1 MYDKSTFTYEKH
13 CHQRHLVSSS
23 NKSGTLHTIMMV
35 VFGGGIKWPEQ
46 TGNLESKQR
55 WTVPQNEYVEKK

>member
-1 MYDKSTFTYEKH
+1 
-13 CHQRHLVSSS
+13 
-23 NKSGTLHTIMMV
+23 MMV

-55 WTVPQNEYVEKK
+55 WTVPQNEYVEKKVRVKRKWELGEQTEVDHATEWIWIKM